1 MQVKS
6 DGIEIFLDD
15 LKPEVRKEVEK
26 ILGEQN
32 YDVVPVAVIP
42 IPDGEWYGVRNRRV
56 FGEIV

>member
-15 LKPEVRKEVEK
+15 LEPEVRKEVEK

-32 YDVVPVAVIP
+32 YDVVPVVVIP
-42 IPDGEWYGVRNRRV
+42 IPDGE
-56 FGEIV
+56 

>member
-1 MQVKS
+1 MRVTR

-15 LKPEVRKEVEK
+15 LELEVRKEVEK

-42 IPDGEWYGVRNRRV
+42 IPE
-56 FGEIV
+56 E

>member
-1 MQVKS
+1 MRVTREE
-6 DGIEIFLDD
+6 IEIFLDD

-42 IPDGEWYGVRNRRV
+42 IPDGE
-56 FGEIV
+56 